1 MGLERLQAP
10 AAHAPPP
17 PAAGAAGTPAWCC
30 ICRGWTHRERCRQ
43 PASRQS
49 AVALAWVRRVHQNAV
64 CTACREGLAGLP
76 PAGQRC
82 ACAGRPESRQ
92 LNISLGTYLGKGC
105 WVMRTSAV
113 GQGRTREVCQHD
125 VACLGVAL
133 PRAAARCAA
142 AASKNAGPELRRI
155 LLSHAFAVFSSSS
168 PQPCALTHLPG
179 RRCARLAVSPA
190 PPRLLSRLGGP
201 QGTICRATPPG
212 DHRVGG

>member
-30 ICRGWTHRERCRQ
+30 MCRGWTHRERCRQ
-43 PASRQS
+43 PASRKS
-49 AVALAWVRRVHQNAV
+49 AVALAWVRRVHQKAV

-82 ACAGRPESRQ
+82 VCAGRPESRQ
-92 LNISLGTYLGKGC
+92 LNISLGIYLGKGC

-113 GQGRTREVCQHD
+113 GQGRTREACQHD

-133 PRAAARCAA
+133 LRAAARCAA
-142 AASKNAGPELRRI
+142 AASNAGPEVGRI

-168 PQPCALTHLPG
+168 PQPCA
-179 RRCARLAVSPA
+179 R
-190 PPRLLSRLGGP
+190 
-201 QGTICRATPPG
+201 TPPPPG
-212 DHRVGG
+212 AVALDSRCRLPHLDS